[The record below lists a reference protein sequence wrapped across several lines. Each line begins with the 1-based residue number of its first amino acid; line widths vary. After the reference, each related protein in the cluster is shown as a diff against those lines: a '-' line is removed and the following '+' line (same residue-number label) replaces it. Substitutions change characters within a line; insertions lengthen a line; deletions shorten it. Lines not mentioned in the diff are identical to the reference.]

1 MSTPQTPPGPG
12 WWLASDGRWYPPQQ
26 ATPPPPPMPPAPQ
39 PSKGGKGCLITLA
52 IVGAVLLVVV
62 VLIAVAVW
70 KFASAVKDVADGVTV
85 GDVECPTA
93 ETVSDIVGYDVDLAV
108 SGSIVVASG
117 CSYTGNGEGAGVA
130 IVSGA
135 GLISDEVLAELAS
148 AAQANGAEV
157 TSIEAGDD
165 GVAFGSPNRSEAATK
180 DGGHIV
186 EVDIFSEGTNPI
198 GNKRDEA
205 VEILE
210 LYLDLND

>member
-1 MSTPQTPPGPG
+1 
-12 WWLASDGRWYPPQQ
+12 
-26 ATPPPPPMPPAPQ
+26 
-39 PSKGGKGCLITLA
+39 
-52 IVGAVLLVVV
+52 
-62 VLIAVAVW
+62 VAVW

-93 ETVSDIVGYDVDLAV
+93 ETVSDIVGYDVDLAL
-108 SGSIVVASG
+108 SGSVVVASG

-135 GLISDEVLAELAS
+135 GLISDEVLTELAS
-148 AAQANGAEV
+148 VAQANGAEV
-157 TSIEAGDD
+157 TSIEAGDG

-210 LYLDLND
+210 MYLDLND